1 MTLTL
6 GFILKF
12 LALMGNSVLES
23 EPGRQVNCWLSTEMG
38 EGEIFITICIE
49 SSPKIPI
56 NQKIVVVL
64 LVCNPKR
71 EKTNSVR
78 YLGLIDE
85 K

>member
-1 MTLTL
+1 
-6 GFILKF
+6 
-12 LALMGNSVLES
+12 
-23 EPGRQVNCWLSTEMG
+23 MG
-38 EGEIFITICIE
+38 EGEIFITMYIE